1 MNLILTNSLDA
12 TADYLTARLADS
24 CVQWC
29 RIDTDRYIEHGSVS
43 YRPGRAE
50 LLLGSNC
57 IEASCV
63 TNVWYRRPERIAFPG
78 TPGSAERAFT
88 LREHTEALEG
98 FLAHVSPTKWINHP
112 TANARASQKIEQL
125 TSARRL
131 GLKVPDTILT
141 NSLEQALE
149 FYDQNGGHVVAK
161 PISDGQV
168 GENGGGDFSL
178 IYTNL
183 VDRRD
188 LEAAE
193 SLGNCPTLFQ
203 QYIDKMADVRVTVLD
218 GIVHAVALK
227 RVGPN
232 GKQICDIRR
241 DNMLH
246 VHYARVELPEPVSCL
261 VHSLLNYYGLRF
273 AALDFVIDFSGSWYF
288 LEVNPNGQWAWLDQA
303 GVTSIGD
310 TFLQVFTGRG
320 TEPRTATSI
329 VSEA

>member
-1 MNLILTNSLDA
+1 M
-12 TADYLTARLADS
+12 
-24 CVQWC
+24 
-29 RIDTDRYIEHGSVS
+29 
-43 YRPGRAE
+43 
-50 LLLGSNC
+50 
-57 IEASCV
+57 
-63 TNVWYRRPERIAFPG
+63 
-78 TPGSAERAFT
+78 
-88 LREHTEALEG
+88 
-98 FLAHVSPTKWINHP
+98 AHVSPTKWINHP